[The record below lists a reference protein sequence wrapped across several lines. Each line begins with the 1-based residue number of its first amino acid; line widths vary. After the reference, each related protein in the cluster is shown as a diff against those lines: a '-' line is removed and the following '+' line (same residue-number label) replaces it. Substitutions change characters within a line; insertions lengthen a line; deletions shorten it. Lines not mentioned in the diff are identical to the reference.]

1 MAKHNE
7 QGTLRKRNVIA
18 QEIFKY
24 GVSEQNKWP
33 NETKKLTTN
42 PTNEFKNIFS
52 ENQHHKETRHVNVK
66 AIYISEIN

>member
-1 MAKHNE
+1 M
-7 QGTLRKRNVIA
+7 IA
-18 QEIFKY
+18 QEIVKY